1 MTLIVA
7 DAGPLIA
14 LSRIDQLELLR
25 ELFSKV
31 WVPGMVLRELRL
43 DEGRPG
49 TGSLAQAFLQDRWI
63 EAVESPAGSAVPG
76 LDEGESAAILLAMA
90 QDCPLFVDERRAR
103 IAARK
108 RAVPVLGTGR
118 VLLAAKQ
125 RGLIAN
131 VRDCLDALR
140 GAGYRLSDD
149 LCTRLLELSDEA

>member
-49 TGSLAQAFLQDRWI
+49 TGSK
-63 EAVESPAGSAVPG
+63 VNGSA
-76 LDEGESAAILLAMA
+76 
-90 QDCPLFVDERRAR
+90 
-103 IAARK
+103 K
-108 RAVPVLGTGR
+108 
-118 VLLAAKQ
+118 
-125 RGLIAN
+125 
-131 VRDCLDALR
+131 
-140 GAGYRLSDD
+140 
-149 LCTRLLELSDEA
+149 